1 MNHIIYFDSQHTNW
15 HESLRHGSHTSGLQM
30 SSNRAK
36 LQELKDVEDDE
47 SGVLGLLREQVDFLL
62 FLSSAV
68 KLADCRRRTSSP

>member
-1 MNHIIYFDSQHTNW
+1 
-15 HESLRHGSHTSGLQM
+15 M